1 MTDDAKSLCA
11 SLIRQLIAAYGLK
24 DSEFGKALGLARQTI
39 SNYTTGKS
47 EPNWSILNAIIEK
60 YDINPIWLMTGQ
72 GNMRGRGILAQG
84 LPAQGLPPEELN
96 TALTPAQRE
105 MLTYKRTMLELGA
118 SPERIID
125 GIEAIAMGKTTQSK
139 SATAYST
146 AEPPAAPGYHK
157 VHESGADFGNDL

>member
-1 MTDDAKSLCA
+1 M
-11 SLIRQLIAAYGLK
+11 
-24 DSEFGKALGLARQTI
+24 GLARQTI

-72 GNMRGRGILAQG
+72 GDMRGRGIFAQAH
-84 LPAQGLPPEELN
+84 PAQGLPPEELN

-125 GIEAIAMGKTTQSK
+125 GIEAIAMGKTTQAK

-146 AEPPAAPGYHK
+146 AEPPADPGYHK

>member
-1 MTDDAKSLCA
+1 MTDEAKSLCA

-72 GNMRGRGILAQG
+72 GDMRGRGLPAQG
-84 LPAQGLPPEELN
+84 LPAQGLPSEELN
-96 TALTPAQRE
+96 AALTPAQRE

-118 SPERIID
+118 SPDRIID
-125 GIEAIAMGKTTQSK
+125 GIEAIAMGKTTQPK
-139 SATAYST
+139 SARPYST
-146 AEPPAAPGYHK
+146 AESPANPGYNN
-157 VHESGADFGNDL
+157 VHEPGADFGTGI